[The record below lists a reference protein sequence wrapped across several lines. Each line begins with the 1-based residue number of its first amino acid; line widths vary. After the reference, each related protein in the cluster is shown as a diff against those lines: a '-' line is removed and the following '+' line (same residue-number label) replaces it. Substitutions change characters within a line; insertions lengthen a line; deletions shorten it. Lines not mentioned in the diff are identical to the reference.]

1 VRSTKRLRRTL
12 PYDKTGLDMDFA
24 LTDVQKQIRDMTQDF
39 AAKEVRPLADALDKE
54 GRYPAEL
61 VKRLAELGLL
71 GMMVPEEW
79 GGSGLDTV
87 SYAIA
92 MENISWGCASTGV
105 TMSVNNSLYCDPI
118 LKYADDAQKARFLAP
133 YAKGEKLGC
142 FGLTEPA
149 SGSDAAHMKTHARKQ
164 GEGYVLNG
172 AKNFITNGPNADAIV
187 LFAAT
192 TRPRRATRAS
202 APSSCEL
209 RHGRLTSWEP
219 GPQAGH
225 PRLAAPARSASTTA
239 DVGPEHRLGKEGDGF
254 KIAMSTLD
262 GGRIG
267 IAAQALGI
275 GRAAYEA
282 ARDWAKERKAFG
294 KVISEFQAIQFKLA
308 DMATRAGRGAPADA
322 ARGVP
327 EGPQGRAP
335 LARVGHGQA
344 LRQRDGHVDRH
355 AGVQVF
361 GGYGY
366 SVDYPVERHF
376 RDAKI
381 TEIYE
386 GTSEIQRIVIA
397 AERDQE
403 RALRRPGY

>member
-1 VRSTKRLRRTL
+1 MAH
-12 PYDKTGLDMDFA
+12 TGLGLAAWLAYPSPVQFELD
-24 LTDVQKQIRDMTQDF
+24 DVQRHIQTMTQDF
-39 AAKEVRPLADALDKE
+39 AAKEVRPLADAIDKQS
-54 GRYPAEL
+54 RYPAEL

-172 AKNFITNGPNADAIV
+172 AKNWITNGPVADAIV

-192 TRPRRATRAS
+192 NPAAGAKGVS
-202 APSSCEL
+202 AFIVERGMAGFIVGNPDHKLGIHGSPSCTVSFDDCY
-209 RHGRLTSWEP
+209 
-219 GPQAGH
+219 
-225 PRLAAPARSASTTA
+225 
-239 DVGPEHRLGKEGDGF
+239 VGPEHRLGAEGDGF

-282 ARDWAKERKAFG
+282 ALAWAKERQAFG

-308 DMATRAGRGAPADA
+308 DMAMQLDA
-322 ARGVP
+322 ARLLTWRAAYLKD
-327 EGPQGRAP
+327 QGQRNSREAAMAK
-335 LARVGHGQA
+335 LFASEVATKVAHQA
-344 LRQRDGHVDRH
+344 
-355 AGVQVF
+355 VQVF

-366 SVDYPVERHF
+366 SVEYPVERHY
-376 RDAKI
+376 RDARI

-397 AERDQE
+397 ANVLKSGPFG
-403 RALRRPGY
+403 ALGI